1 MMLDTEESGLWIMIT
16 DMGEELRSG
25 MTAQFI
31 KDSGKM
37 IKQMAR
43 DDSFTLTVMFMREIG
58 LMIRLMVKVFILI
71 QMEPSMLETGK
82 KTNRTATEL
91 KPGQMVQNTLVLT
104 STERN
109 TEREN
114 SYGLTAQD
122 MRESSTTTTFMELES
137 MNGLMEDSTTESG

>member
-31 KDSGKM
+31 KGSGKM

-91 KPGQMVQNTLVLT
+91 KPGQMVQNTLALM

-109 TEREN
+109 TERVN

-137 MNGLMEDSTTESG
+137 MNGLMEDSTTENG